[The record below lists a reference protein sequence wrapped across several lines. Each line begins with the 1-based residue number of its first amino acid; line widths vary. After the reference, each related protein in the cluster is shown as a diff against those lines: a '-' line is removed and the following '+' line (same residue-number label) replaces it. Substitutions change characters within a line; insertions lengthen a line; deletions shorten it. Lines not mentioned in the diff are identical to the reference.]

1 MRKSKQLFS
10 EITSQG
16 QLNFSLGQV
25 DVPEPKENEVV
36 VRIEAAP
43 INPSDMWPM
52 FGPANLAEA
61 SLEYGDTQAL
71 LRAPVHAPLL
81 ARVQSRLDQ
90 KLPVGNE
97 GAGTVVAAGS
107 ADVAQSMMGK
117 VVAVLNGACYS
128 EYVCVPITSC
138 LVHNEGTTPRQA
150 ASSFVNP
157 LTALAMVETMRD
169 EGHTAI
175 VHTAAASNLGQILN
189 QICLQDDVPLINVVR
204 SQEQI
209 DILKERGA
217 KIVCNSSQ
225 ESFDEDLYQAIAQT
239 NATIGFDAT
248 GGGELVSKILTAM
261 ERFGSKDIQG
271 LNTYGSLHHKQVY
284 VYGSLDFSPTV
295 LNRAYG
301 MFWGIGGWLLMPFLM
316 KAGPE
321 KVAQMHKRVADE
333 INSTFKAHFEHELN
347 FEQAMTPEVIY
358 KYNAKKT
365 GQKVILNPTLS
376 A

>member
-16 QLNFSLGQV
+16 QLNFSLEQV
-25 DVPEPKENEVV
+25 EVPEPQENEVI

-61 SLEYGDTQAL
+61 RLNFTDDSAVLTAPIHKDL
-71 LRAPVHAPLL
+71 LPRI
-81 ARVQSRLDQ
+81 QSRIDQ

-97 GAGTVVAAGS
+97 GAGTVVATGS
-107 ADVAQSMMGK
+107 GDIAQSLMGK
-117 VVAVLNGACYS
+117 VVGVLTGAVYS
-128 EYVCVPITSC
+128 EYVCAPITSC
-138 LVHNEGTTPRQA
+138 LVHNEGTTPKQA

-157 LTALAMVETMRD
+157 LTALAMVETMRE

-189 QICLQDDVPLINVVR
+189 KICLQDDIPLVNVVR
-204 SQEQI
+204 KQEQV
-209 DILKERGA
+209 DLLKSQGA
-217 KIVCNSSQ
+217 KIVCNSS
-225 ESFDEDLYQAIAQT
+225 EDSFQQDLYEAIAQT
-239 NATIGFDAT
+239 NATLGFDAT
-248 GGGELVSKILTAM
+248 GGGELVSDILTSM

-271 LNTYGSLHHKQVY
+271 LNTYGSMHKKQVY
-284 VYGSLDFSPTV
+284 VYGSLDLRPTI

-301 MFWGIGGWLLMPFLM
+301 MFWGIGGWLLMPFLT
-316 KAGPE
+316 KSSPE

-333 INSTFKAHFEHELN
+333 MDSTFSAHFSDELN
-347 FEQAMTPEVIY
+347 FKQLMTPETIDQ
-358 KYNAKKT
+358 YNAKKT
-365 GQKVILNPTLS
+365 GQKVILNPSLS
-376 A
+376 V

>member
-1 MRKSKQLFS
+1 MKKSKQLFS
-10 EITSQG
+10 EITSDG
-16 QLNFSLGQV
+16 QLHFSLDQV
-25 DVPEPKENEVV
+25 DVPEPQENEVV

-61 SLEYGDTQAL
+61 KLDFSDQSAQLT
-71 LRAPVHAPLL
+71 APVHKGLL
-81 ARVQSRLDQ
+81 PRVRSRIDQ

-97 GAGTVVAAGS
+97 GAGIVVAAGS
-107 ADVAQSMMGK
+107 GKAAQSLMGK
-117 VVAVLNGACYS
+117 VVAVLSGATYS

-157 LTALAMVETMRD
+157 LTALGMVGTMRA
-169 EGHTAI
+169 EGHSAI

-189 QICLQDDVPLINVVR
+189 QICLQDDVPLVNVVR
-204 SQEQI
+204 KQEQV
-209 DILKERGA
+209 DLLTSQGA
-217 KIVCNSSQ
+217 KIVTNSSE
-225 ESFDEDLYQAIAQT
+225 ESFQEDLYQSIAQT
-239 NATIGFDAT
+239 NATLGFDAT
-248 GGGELVSKILTAM
+248 GGGELVSDILTAM
-261 ERFGSKDIQG
+261 ERFGSKDIEG

-284 VYGSLDFSPTV
+284 VYGSLDFSPTI

-321 KVAQMHKRVADE
+321 KVAEMHKRVANE
-333 INSTFKAHFEHELN
+333 IDSTFKAHFNEELN
-347 FEQAMTPEVIY
+347 FKQVMTPDVIHQ
-358 KYNAKKT
+358 YNAKKT
-365 GQKVILNPTLS
+365 GQKVILNPSLAS
-376 A
+376 